1 MDFTL
6 DENQR
11 AVADLAAEVLGKELD
26 AERALG
32 EQGYDEQLWRALA
45 KAGLLSLALPAEL
58 GGDDLGVA
66 ELAVLLTELGKAAAP
81 VPALAT
87 LALGV
92 LPVNKLGAPRQR
104 ADLLP
109 GAAAGEELLTAALHE
124 PSAPLTEH
132 PATTASSSGGRWVLS
147 GTKIAVPFASAATR
161 ILVPATMP
169 GGTGVFLVSPA
180 AEGVV
185 LVPATGNGYT
195 VRLDG
200 AAVEDADLLGSERK
214 GEALAVLHRY
224 ALAGAVA
231 FGDGV
236 LAGALRLTTDHVGA
250 REQFGRPLAT
260 FQAVAQQVADVYV
273 AARTV
278 HLAAT
283 SAVWRLGTGLDPEPD
298 LGIAA
303 YWLAEEAPRALA
315 ACHHLHGGLGLDVTY
330 PLHRYYALAKDLA
343 TQVGGARG
351 RLDRLGELV
360 AG

>member
-11 AVADLAAEVLGKELD
+11 AVADLAAEVLAKELD
-26 AERALG
+26 TERALG
-32 EQGYDEQLWRALA
+32 EHGYDERLWRALA

-58 GGDDLGVA
+58 GGDDLGLA
-66 ELAVLLTELGKAAAP
+66 EVAVLLAELGRAAAP

-92 LPVNKLGAPRQR
+92 LPVNELGAPAQR
-104 ADLLP
+104 ADVLP
-109 GAAAGEELLTAALHE
+109 GVAAGEDVLTAALHE
-124 PSAPLTEH
+124 PSAPLTSS

-147 GTKIAVPFASAATR
+147 GTKIAVPFAATATR

-169 GGTGVFLVSPA
+169 GGIGVFLLHPA
-180 AEGVV
+180 TEGVS
-185 LVPATGNGYT
+185 LVPAGNEGT
-195 VRLDG
+195 LLLDR
-200 AAVEDADLLGSERK
+200 APVADADLLGSHRG
-214 GEALAVLHRY
+214 GEALAVLHRC

-236 LAGALRLTTDHVGA
+236 LAGALRLTTEHLGA
-250 REQFGRPLAT
+250 RQQFGRPLAT

-283 SAVWRLGTGLDPEPD
+283 SAVWRLATGRDPEPD

-330 PLHRYYALAKDLA
+330 PLHHYYALAKSLA
-343 TQVGGARG
+343 RDVGGARA
-351 RLDRLGELV
+351 RLDRLGDLV